1 MKVWRVRFLGAL
13 AVVAL
18 IAVGCG
24 GNGDGEEAA
33 PTTSAAETTTEDS
46 PSPTEETPSPA
57 ASPTAE
63 ESPDETPADCS
74 PSGEIE
80 VEAEDISFD
89 TDCVAASA
97 GVPFEMEF
105 KNRDSGIPHNFAIY
119 TEEGGDALFQGRVIT
134 GAADA
139 TYQVDA
145 IDAGQY
151 YFQCDIHPSM
161 NGTFVAA

>member
-1 MKVWRVRFLGAL
+1 MKSWRVRFLGVL
-13 AVVAL
+13 VVVAL
-18 IAVGCG
+18 TAVGCG
-24 GNGDGEEAA
+24 GDEAA
-33 PTTSAAETTTEDS
+33 PTTSADEST
-46 PSPTEETPSPA
+46 TEETASPE

-63 ESPDETPADCS
+63 ETPDEVPADCS
-74 PSGEIE
+74 PGGEIE

-89 TDCVAASA
+89 TDCVAAPA
-97 GVPFEMEF
+97 GVPFEIEF

-119 TEEGGDALFQGRVIT
+119 TEVGGDALFQGKVIT

-151 YFQCDIHPSM
+151 HFQCDIHATM